1 MGIRYRLWL
10 ICIDMQGLRNSRKLT
25 KGESDLQV
33 RNGARVAAV
42 AMGTYVL
49 YLLSGLCLNL
59 DDCFYVPAL
68 IKNIIFV
75 FCLNKERFS
84 FKF

>member
-1 MGIRYRLWL
+1 MGIKYWLWL

-25 KGESDLQV
+25 KGGSNLRV
-33 RNGARVAAV
+33 RNGARVATV

-59 DDCFYVPAL
+59 DDCFYVLAL
-68 IKNIIFV
+68 INNIIFV
-75 FCLNKERFS
+75 FCLNKERCS